1 MAVTLPR
8 ATKTKG
14 KKTSSEKSQT
24 GRKKLSE
31 TAKTLREAKRLQ
43 TLNSPINS
51 RSDLIVFCEEEQSLK
66 LTFNGAATLSHNKI
80 LRVEFRLLH
89 SYHKSWYSRV
99 KSLVEKNKN
108 LVTDWLNLVGESRL
122 LLEGLEVRPTAERDT
137 DSVSGA
143 IKAIVDGL
151 NHAEL
156 FKDDDQKHLFVMPLL
171 QARGDSETVTVKLKP
186 MPSMDGIL
194 SPEFSKYL

>member
-1 MAVTLPR
+1 MAVVIPNKCKENGRSFVSKTPLP
-8 ATKTKG
+8 G
-14 KKTSSEKSQT
+14 P
-24 GRKKLSE
+24 KKLSE
-31 TAKTLREAKRLQ
+31 TAKTLKEAKRLQ
-43 TLNSPINS
+43 AMNLAINS
-51 RSDLIVFCEEEQSLK
+51 REDSIEFCEGEKSLK

-99 KSLVEKNKN
+99 KN
-108 LVTDWLNLVGESRL
+108 LVDRNMDSVSKWLTLVGGNRL
-122 LLEGLEVRPTAERDT
+122 LLEGLEIRPTAERDT

-171 QARGDSETVTVKLKP
+171 QARGSSEVVIVKLKP
-186 MPSMDGIL
+186 MPNMEGIL

>member
-8 ATKTKG
+8 TTKTKG

-43 TLNSPINS
+43 TLNSPINA
-51 RSDLIVFCEEEQSLK
+51 RSDSIVFCEEEQSLK

-99 KSLVEKNKN
+99 KSLVEKNKIR
-108 LVTDWLNLVGESRL
+108 SRI
-122 LLEGLEVRPTAERDT
+122 R
-137 DSVSGA
+137 
-143 IKAIVDGL
+143 
-151 NHAEL
+151 
-156 FKDDDQKHLFVMPLL
+156 
-171 QARGDSETVTVKLKP
+171 
-186 MPSMDGIL
+186 
-194 SPEFSKYL
+194 